1 MEELLIAAANMPM
14 TDLRLKMGKHVEIIP
29 TTRVGDI
36 VTATFTR
43 EQYEKAAFRLR
54 AYVKFA

>member
-1 MEELLIAAANMPM
+1 M
-14 TDLRLKMGKHVEIIP
+14 TDLRLKMGKRVEIIP